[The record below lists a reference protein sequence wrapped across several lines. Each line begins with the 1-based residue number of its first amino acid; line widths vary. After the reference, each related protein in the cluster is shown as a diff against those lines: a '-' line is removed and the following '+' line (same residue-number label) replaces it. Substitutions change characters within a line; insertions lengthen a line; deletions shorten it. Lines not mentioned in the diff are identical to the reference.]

1 MKAIIKN
8 KKSFDLFLK
17 NSSPDETI
25 TDSLSDFFHYHKDD
39 SPKIISTYELIDRYN
54 AIDNSVS
61 IDKSIPIIFK
71 DPYSLFSL
79 FHLGL
84 KNIETAYYPKSE
96 KIYINRETL
105 ETEKNSLY
113 DFMRGEGVSLQ
124 DTTNLI
130 ILHEMGHAVH
140 HQSQLIT
147 KNYLD
152 PESEKAN
159 FINNFMSF
167 TEISNSCAE
176 IKIVGRNATREGYA
190 DLYASI
196 MFDKIYRPEKSN
208 QAENIITALRNFRE
222 HNHSHEHYYTE
233 ISLDKYLDE
242 RNKLSIT
249 DFSDIHRYIS
259 KTVSDTAIYCINRQ
273 SDQYDTYGQF
283 IGLTNTVCQINAKT
297 PREASYSI
305 SKRFPF
311 LSLISN
317 PDDINPYRFNEGIE
331 AGKAWLEDKN
341 ETRLKRF
348 LNQIRRNGSK
358 DADCSNT
365 IPNNKGN
372 RL

>member
-1 MKAIIKN
+1 MLKIKN
-8 KKSFDLFLK
+8 GKQLTQYIRDREHL
-17 NSSPDETI
+17 ET
-25 TDSLSDFFHYHKDD
+25 LNG
-39 SPKIISTYELIDRYN
+39 ELITEPFTFKNKAKAPSTTNLINIINKNYDTFSPSKEKDIPVIF
-54 AIDNSVS
+54 IDFSS
-61 IDKSIPIIFK
+61 ILNFLRFNIQ
-71 DPYSLFSL
+71 
-79 FHLGL
+79 
-84 KNIETAYYPKSE
+84 NIETAYYPKSE

-113 DFMRGEGVSLQ
+113 NFMRGKGVSLQ

-152 PESEKAN
+152 PQHEKSN
-159 FINNFMSF
+159 FINKFMSF

-196 MFDKIYRPEKSN
+196 MFDKIYKPEKSS
-208 QAENIITALRNFRE
+208 QAENIITALRDFRK
-222 HNHSHEHYYTE
+222 HNHTNEHYYTE
-233 ISLDKYLDE
+233 ISLDKYLEE
-242 RNKLSIT
+242 RKKLT
-249 DFSDIHRYIS
+249 MTNFSDIHSYIS

-283 IGLTNTVCQINAKT
+283 IGLTNAVCHINADN
-297 PREASYSI
+297 PREASINI
-305 SKRFPF
+305 SKKYPF
-311 LSLISN
+311 LSLIAN
-317 PDDINPYRFNEGIE
+317 PDDINPYRFKEGNE

-341 ETRLKRF
+341 ATRFKRF
-348 LNQIRRNGSK
+348 FNQIRRN
-358 DADCSNT
+358 SNNDT
-365 IPNNKGN
+365 SFFKQIPNNKGN

>member
-1 MKAIIKN
+1 MLKLRNEKKLTKYLNNRENLEKLDGELITEPLKSKN
-8 KKSFDLFLK
+8 KVINPINLINIINKNYDSF
-17 NSSPDETI
+17 
-25 TDSLSDFFHYHKDD
+25 SLSKE
-39 SPKIISTYELIDRYN
+39 KE
-54 AIDNSVS
+54 
-61 IDKSIPIIFK
+61 IPIIFV
-71 DPYSLFSL
+71 DFPSILNFTR
-79 FHLGL
+79 FNF
-84 KNIETAYYPKSE
+84 KNIETAYYPNSG

-113 DFMRGEGVSLQ
+113 DFMKGEGVSLQ

>member
-1 MKAIIKN
+1 MKAVIRN

-17 NSSPDETI
+17 NNSPHETL
-25 TDSLSDFFHYHKDD
+25 TDSLSDFFHSNKDI
-39 SPKIISTYELIDRYN
+39 PKKISISELINRYN
-54 AIDNSVS
+54 TIDNSIS
-61 IDKSIPIIFK
+61 TDKSIPIIFK
-71 DPYSLFSL
+71 DSYSLFGL
-79 FHLGL
+79 LHFGL

-96 KIYINRETL
+96 KIYINKETL
-105 ETEKNSLY
+105 ETENNSLY
-113 DFMRGEGVSLQ
+113 DFMRSEGVSLQ

-152 PESEKAN
+152 PQYEKAN

-233 ISLDKYLDE
+233 ISLDKYLEE
-242 RNKLSIT
+242 RKKLNIT

-259 KTVSDTAIYCINRQ
+259 KTVSDTAIYCINKQ
-273 SDQYDTYGQF
+273 SDHYDTYGQF
-283 IGLTNTVCQINAKT
+283 IGLTNAVCQINSDN
-297 PREASYSI
+297 PIDASYNI
-305 SKRFPF
+305 SKKYPF
-311 LSLISN
+311 INLILN
-317 PDDINPYRFNEGIE
+317 PDNINHYRFKEGND
-331 AGKAWLEDKN
+331 AGKAWIEDKG
-341 ETRLKRF
+341 TSRFKRYI
-348 LNQIRRNGSK
+348 NQIRRNSSNNMGF
-358 DADCSNT
+358 SNT
-365 IPNNKGN
+365 IPNNRRN